1 MIQDLLKILVA
12 SILVNNYVLG
22 QFLGICPLIG
32 VSSKTETAAG
42 MGIAVTF
49 VITISS
55 VVTYG
60 IQYLILEKLGI
71 QYLQT
76 IVFILVIATLVQF
89 VEMFLKKS
97 SPNLYSALGVYLP
110 LITTNCVVLG
120 VAIVN
125 IQKDYNLIQ
134 TVFSALGASIGFLLA
149 IVLLASI
156 REKLELNDIPEKF
169 KGVPI
174 ALVTIGL
181 MSLRSEERR

>member
-1 MIQDLLKILVA
+1 
-12 SILVNNYVLG
+12 
-22 QFLGICPLIG
+22 
-32 VSSKTETAAG
+32 
-42 MGIAVTF
+42 
-49 VITISS
+49 
-55 VVTYG
+55 
-60 IQYLILEKLGI
+60 
-71 QYLQT
+71 
-76 IVFILVIATLVQF
+76 
-89 VEMFLKKS
+89 MFLKKS

-181 MSLRSEERR
+181 MSLAFYGFSGNSFFFSPQAERNDYEIGRASCRERV